1 MVVTAIDRSGDKL
14 LFKIRAPI
22 FVPGNRRD
30 MLEKAKS
37 FKTDFII
44 PDLEDSVPYA
54 QKDHA
59 RDLVQT
65 MIPTLVKHGQNIIV
79 RINSLGTGLAEKDI
93 AAVVSKDI
101 AGISMGKIRSTGDV
115 LSYDRLVGAAE
126 QRIGLTIGVTK
137 FILWIETSIAVLHAF
152 DIARASER
160 VAAIAFG
167 AEDYTQDLGI
177 KRTLSG
183 AELDFPRAMV
193 GLAARA
199 TGVTALDTP
208 YVQFRDKNGLEQEI
222 KSVQKYGYR
231 GKFAIHPDQIETIRM
246 QFKPQ
251 PDEIEYACRVV
262 EGWNVASSE
271 GRGSFDLDGN
281 MIDVPIVERS
291 RNLLAEAEELS

>member
-1 MVVTAIDRSGDKL
+1 M
-14 LFKIRAPI
+14 FKIRAPI

-44 PDLEDSVPYA
+44 PDLEDSVPFA
-54 QKDHA
+54 EKDHA

-65 MIPTLVKHGQNIIV
+65 MIPTLVEHGQNIIV
-79 RINSLGTGLAEKDI
+79 RINSLDTGLTEKDI
-93 AAVVSKDI
+93 AAVVSNDI
-101 AGISMGKIRSTGDV
+101 AGISVGKIRSTGDV

-126 QRIGLTIGVTK
+126 QRIGLTIGATK
-137 FILWIETSIAVLHAF
+137 FILWIETSMAVLHAF

-183 AELDFPRAMV
+183 SELDFPRAMV

-199 TGVTALDTP
+199 SDVTALDTP

-222 KSVQKYGYR
+222 KSVLKYGYR

-246 QFKPQ
+246 RFKPQ
-251 PDEIEYACRVV
+251 PDEVEYARRVV
-262 EGWNVASSE
+262 EGWNMASSE

>member
-1 MVVTAIDRSGDKL
+1 M
-14 LFKIRAPI
+14 FKIRAPI

-44 PDLEDSVPYA
+44 PDLEDSVPFA
-54 QKDHA
+54 EKDHA
-59 RDLVQT
+59 RDFVQT
-65 MIPTLVKHGQNIIV
+65 MIPTLVEHGQNIIV
-79 RINSLGTGLAEKDI
+79 RIYSLDTGLTEKDI
-93 AAVVSKDI
+93 AAVVSNDI
-101 AGISMGKIRSTGDV
+101 AGISVGKIRSTGDV

-126 QRIGLTIGVTK
+126 QRIGLTIGATK
-137 FILWIETSIAVLHAF
+137 FILWIETSMAVLHAF

-167 AEDYTQDLGI
+167 AVDYTQDLGI

-183 AELDFPRAMV
+183 SELDFPRAMV

-199 TGVTALDTP
+199 SDVTALDTP

-222 KSVQKYGYR
+222 KSVLKYGYR

-246 QFKPQ
+246 RFKPQ
-251 PDEIEYACRVV
+251 PDEVEYARRVV
-262 EGWNVASSE
+262 EGWNMASSE